1 MFSRLIPRSFD
12 NTYQGRGLAL
22 WLFGLVVLLRV
33 VMSLNSII
41 NSRTIA
47 ISADGIPL
55 DTYPPAAAQTVVSLF
70 SLLGLAGLVI
80 CLLCILALVRFRSM
94 IPLMFLVLLLH
105 FLGARLILLI
115 LPIARNG
122 TPPGT
127 YVNLTLFV
135 LLAVGLV
142 LSLQSGGLLRSANPN
157 PS

>member
-105 FLGARLILLI
+105 FLA
-115 LPIARNG
+115 IARNG